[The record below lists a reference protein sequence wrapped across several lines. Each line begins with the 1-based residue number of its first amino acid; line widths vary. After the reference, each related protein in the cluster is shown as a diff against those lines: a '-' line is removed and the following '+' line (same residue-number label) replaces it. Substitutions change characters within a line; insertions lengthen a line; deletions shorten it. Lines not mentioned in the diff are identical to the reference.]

1 MRLQS
6 LNQEK
11 REIDMFKELRA
22 IALVVL
28 AMGVAADAAA
38 QRGSQKSGF
47 DTSKLFYGAGL
58 SLNEVSG
65 SDSGTGFQIFG
76 GYRFGEFAPKWQADV
91 EVGYMDTGNMDVE
104 VCVPPFGCAS
114 ASGRAKGLWSTG
126 VARYM
131 AAPQV
136 ELLGRAGM
144 DFGDDDGFM
153 FGVGAG
159 YIVNRNVKLRGEYVI
174 RDHVDSIQFNFVYT
188 P

>member
-1 MRLQS
+1 MLKQIGM
-6 LNQEK
+6 L
-11 REIDMFKELRA
+11 
-22 IALVVL
+22 ALVL
-28 AMGVAADAAA
+28 CAMGAASHALA
-38 QRGSQKSGF
+38 QKGKSSGGF
-47 DTSKLFYGAGL
+47 DSGKLFYGAGL
-58 SLNEVSG
+58 SMNEVSG
-65 SDSGTGFQIFG
+65 SDTGTGFQIFG

-91 EVGYMDTGNMDVE
+91 EVGYMETGNMNVE

-114 ASGRAKGLWSTG
+114 ASGEAKGLWATG

-153 FGVGAG
+153 LGFGAG
-159 YIVNRNVKLRGEYVI
+159 YILNRKWKLRGEYVV
-174 RDHVDSIQFNFVYT
+174 RDNVDSTQFNVVFT